1 MGCELRKR
9 WSGQP
14 LWAKCV
20 LAVYLIGFLEGS
32 CVHILDLVR
41 DGLHA
46 YASFPQVPLQVFF
59 VSLAILD
66 PLVAVLVGFV
76 RREGVWLASPVMLMD
91 VFANW
96 WGNRHWLQDDPA
108 RLAWLSPI
116 TLFGLFVVTFLLPL
130 HRTVA
135 ETTHSAQTALPTTP
149 TEHPPAERRHH
160 RSSAP

>member
-1 MGCELRKR
+1 MGFELRER

-14 LWAKCV
+14 LWARWV

-32 CVHILDLVR
+32 CVHILDVAR
-41 DGLHA
+41 DGIHA

-66 PLVAVLVGFV
+66 PLVAVLVGLV
-76 RREGVWLASPVMLMD
+76 RREGVWLASAVMATD

-108 RLAWLSPI
+108 RLVWLSPI
-116 TLFGLFVVTFLLPL
+116 TFFGLFVVAFLLPL

-135 ETTHSAQTALPTTP
+135 RTASSPQTA
-149 TEHPPAERRHH
+149 PA
-160 RSSAP
+160 A